1 MGRKKIEIDPIK
13 IYDLASQGMTQR
25 EMAKELDVCH
35 VTLARR
41 IADIEAKE
49 GILLKYRSIQ
59 TLELTRLQFRILEA
73 ITPEKIEK
81 ASLIDL
87 LKAFNILKNAELG
100 LKGEKYKITG
110 LVAYLT
116 QLEKESEKTI

>member
-1 MGRKKIEIDPIK
+1 
-13 IYDLASQGMTQR
+13 
-25 EMAKELDVCH
+25 MAKELGVCH

-59 TLELTRLQFRILEA
+59 TSELTALQARILSA
-73 ITPEKIEK
+73 VTPEKIEE
-81 ASLIDL
+81 ASFLDL
-87 LKAFNILKNAELG
+87 LKAFNILKKAELG
-100 LKGEKYKITG
+100 LKGEKYKIEG